1 MKNISNE
8 VLKKIKD
15 NNIKPKPRWYFITKN
30 YFIWLI
36 FGISIILGSFA
47 FSMVLFIIKQLD
59 WDIYH
64 YIGESFLKTVFV
76 SLPYLWLI
84 FLVLFTG
91 VAYYN
96 FIHTKRGY
104 RFKFISILLISL
116 VISIALGT
124 GIYFNGFSERLENVF
139 LEKIPYYNRL
149 VYSCEEQWMRPGRGL
164 LAGTIIEIG
173 LPENSFILRDLKNNR
188 WKIVAD
194 KVTWKGKITP
204 VTGLKIKLI
213 GKVIND
219 NNFAAMEIRPWQQ
232 GQGRF
237 MMGGED
243 RFLNH

>member
-30 YFIWLI
+30 YFIWLL

-47 FSMVLFIIKQLD
+47 FSMVLFITKQLD

-84 FLVLFTG
+84 FLILFIG

-116 VISIALGT
+116 IISVTLGT
-124 GIYFNGFSERLENVF
+124 GLYFNGFSERLENVF
-139 LEKIPYYNRL
+139 SEKIPYYNRL
-149 VYSCEEQWMRPGRGL
+149 VYTCEKQWMQPERGL
-164 LAGTIIEIG
+164 LAGTIMKIE
-173 LPENSFILRDLKNNR
+173 LPENNFILKDLNNNK
-188 WKIVAD
+188 WKIKANRAI
-194 KVTWKGKITP
+194 WKGKLTP
-204 VTGLKIKLI
+204 TPGLKIKLI
-213 GKVIND
+213 GKLMDD
-219 NNFAAMEIRPWQQ
+219 NTFEATEIRTWQ
-232 GQGRF
+232 GQGQFIKGKNR
-237 MMGGED
+237 
-243 RFLNH
+243 

>member
-8 VLKKIKD
+8 VIKKIKD

-30 YFIWLI
+30 YFIWSI

-64 YIGESFLKTVFV
+64 YIGESLLKTVFI

-84 FLVLFTG
+84 FLILFTG

-116 VISIALGT
+116 VISITLGT

-149 VYSCEEQWMRPGRGL
+149 VYSCEEQWMQQWMQPKRGL

-173 LPENSFILRDLKNNR
+173 LPENSFILRDLENNR
-188 WKIVAD
+188 WKVEASKTI
-194 KVTWKGKITP
+194 WKGKLIP
-204 VTGLKIKLI
+204 ATGLKIKLI
-213 GKVIND
+213 GKLIND
-219 NNFAAMEIRPWQQ
+219 NNFEAMEIGNKVR
-232 GQGRF
+232 
-237 MMGGED
+237 ED
-243 RFLNH
+243 L

>member
-47 FSMVLFIIKQLD
+47 FGMVLFITKQLD

-64 YIGESFLKTVFV
+64 YLGESFLKTVFI

-84 FLVLFTG
+84 FLILFIG

-104 RFKFISILLISL
+104 RFKIITILLISL
-116 VISIALGT
+116 IISVTLGT
-124 GIYFNGFSERLENVF
+124 GLYFNGFSERLENVF
-139 LEKIPYYNRL
+139 SEKIPYYNRL
-149 VYSCEEQWMRPGRGL
+149 VYSCEEQWMQPGRGL

-173 LPENSFILRDLKNNR
+173 LPENSFIIRDLENNR
-188 WKIVAD
+188 WKIEAS
-194 KVTWKGKITP
+194 KAIWKGKITP
-204 VTGLKIKLI
+204 ATGLKIKLI
-213 GKVIND
+213 GKVIKD
-219 NNFAAMEIRPWQQ
+219 NNFEVMEIRPWQQ

-237 MMGGED
+237 MMRGED
-243 RFLNH
+243 HFLKH

>member
-30 YFIWLI
+30 YFIWSI

-47 FSMVLFIIKQLD
+47 FSMILFIIKQLD

-84 FLVLFTG
+84 FLILFIG

-104 RFKFISILLISL
+104 RFKFISILLVSL
-116 VISIALGT
+116 IISITLGT
-124 GIYFNGFSERLENVF
+124 GLYFNGFSEKLENVF
-139 LEKIPYYNRL
+139 LKKIPYYDRL
-149 VYSCEEQWMRPGRGL
+149 VFSCEEQWMRPKRGL
-164 LAGTIIEIG
+164 LAGTITEMG
-173 LPENSFILRDLKNNR
+173 LPENSFIIKDLNNNQ
-188 WKIVAD
+188 WEIEAGKAI
-194 KVTWKGKITP
+194 WKGKIAP
-204 VTGLKIKLI
+204 EIDLKIKLI
-213 GKVIND
+213 GKLIDD
-219 NNFAAMEIRPWQQ
+219 NNFEAMEIRPWQQ

-237 MMGGED
+237 MMGGN
-243 RFLNH
+243 R

>member
-1 MKNISNE
+1 MKNISND

-30 YFIWLI
+30 YFVWLI

-64 YIGESFLKTVFV
+64 YIGESFLKTVFI

-84 FLVLFTG
+84 FLILFIG

-116 VISIALGT
+116 IISVTLGA
-124 GIYFNGFSERLENVF
+124 ILYSNGLSENLGNIF
-139 LEKIPYYNRL
+139 FEKIPYYNRL
-149 VYSCEEQWMRPGRGL
+149 VYTCEKQWMRPERGL

-173 LPENSFILRDLKNNR
+173 LPENSFILGDLNNNR
-188 WKIVAD
+188 WEIEASEAI
-194 KVTWKGKITP
+194 WKGKISP
-204 VTGLKIKLI
+204 ATGLKIKLI
-213 GKVIND
+213 GKLIND
-219 NNFAAMEIRPWQQ
+219 NYFKVLEIRPWQQ

-237 MMGGED
+237 MMGE
-243 RFLNH
+243 NQ

>member
-1 MKNISNE
+1 MKNLSNE
-8 VLKKIKD
+8 VFKKIKD

-30 YFIWLI
+30 YFIWSI

-64 YIGESFLKTVFV
+64 YMGDSFIKTLFI

-84 FLVLFTG
+84 FLFLFTG

-104 RFKFISILLISL
+104 RFKLISILLISL
-116 VISIALGT
+116 IISISLGT
-124 GIYFNGFSERLENVF
+124 GLYFNGFSERLEKIF
-139 LEKIPYYNRL
+139 SAKIPYYNQL
-149 VYSCEEQWMRPGRGL
+149 VYSCEEQWMQPKRGL

-173 LPENSFILRDLKNNR
+173 FPENNFILRDLENNR
-188 WKIVAD
+188 WEIEAS
-194 KVTWKGKITP
+194 KVIWKGKLTP
-204 VTGLKIKLI
+204 TTNLKIKLI
-213 GKVIND
+213 GKLID
-219 NNFAAMEIRPWQQ
+219 NNNFKAVEIRPWQK

-237 MMGGED
+237 MMGGN
-243 RFLNH
+243 R

>member
-30 YFIWLI
+30 YFIWSV

-64 YIGESFLKTVFV
+64 YVGDSFLKTVFI

-84 FLVLFTG
+84 FLILFIG

-96 FIHTKRGY
+96 FTHTKRGY
-104 RFKFISILLISL
+104 RFKFISIFLISL
-116 VISIALGT
+116 IISTTLGT
-124 GIYFNGFSERLENVF
+124 GLYFNGFSEKLENIF
-139 LEKIPYYNRL
+139 LKKIPYYGRL
-149 VYSCEEQWMRPGRGL
+149 VYSCDEQWMQPKRGL
-164 LAGTIIEIG
+164 LAGTIIETG
-173 LPENSFILRDLKNNR
+173 LLENNFILMDLDDKR
-188 WKIVAD
+188 WKIEAG
-194 KVTWKGKITP
+194 KATWKGKIAP
-204 VTGLKIKLI
+204 EIDLKIKLI
-213 GKVIND
+213 GKPIDD
-219 NNFAAMEIRPWQQ
+219 NNFEAMEIRPWQK

-237 MMGGED
+237 TIGGN
-243 RFLNH
+243 R

>member
-30 YFIWLI
+30 YFIWSI

-64 YIGESFLKTVFV
+64 YIGDSFLKTVFI

-84 FLVLFTG
+84 FLILFTG

-116 VISIALGT
+116 IISIILGT
-124 GIYFNGFSERLENVF
+124 GLYFNGFSERLENVF

-149 VYSCEEQWMRPGRGL
+149 VYSCEEQWMQPKRGL

-173 LPENSFILRDLKNNR
+173 LPENNFMLMDLNNNH
-188 WKIVAD
+188 WKIEAS
-194 KVTWKGKITP
+194 KVIWKGKIAP
-204 VTGLKIKLI
+204 ATGLKIKLI
-213 GKVIND
+213 GKLID
-219 NNFAAMEIRPWQQ
+219 ANNFKAMEIRPWQK

-237 MMGGED
+237 MMGGN
-243 RFLNH
+243 R

>member
-1 MKNISNE
+1 MKNISND

-30 YFIWLI
+30 YFVWLI

-64 YIGESFLKTVFV
+64 YIGESFLKTVFI

-84 FLVLFTG
+84 FLILFIG

-116 VISIALGT
+116 IISVTLGT
-124 GIYFNGFSERLENVF
+124 VLYSNGLSENLGNIF
-139 LEKIPYYNRL
+139 FEKIPYYNRL
-149 VYSCEEQWMRPGRGL
+149 VYTCEKQWMRPERGL

-173 LPENSFILRDLKNNR
+173 LPENSFILRDLENNR
-188 WKIVAD
+188 WKIEAG
-194 KVTWKGKITP
+194 KAIWKGKISP
-204 VTGLKIKLI
+204 ATGLKIKLI
-213 GKVIND
+213 GKLIND
-219 NNFAAMEIRPWQQ
+219 NNFKVMEIRPWQQ
-232 GQGRF
+232 GQGKF
-237 MMGGED
+237 MMGE
-243 RFLNH
+243 NQ